1 MHTAEERIAE
11 TFDTYFANF
20 GIRIDPGEVRI
31 GGRGQIRSGGWYIRY
46 RVVPD
51 DAGGPSLEFYATHR
65 MTNDRHAVI
74 WADGH
79 LDKLEAIREFSV
91 YNPDVPGAKEA
102 AEQDYRRHNRLV
114 ADRLRAAGLFPDGDI
129 NAYLRTGGGQQD
141 DQGSDE
147 GSDDR

>member
-1 MHTAEERIAE
+1 MHTPEKRIAE
-11 TFDTYFANF
+11 TFDRYFANF

-31 GGRGQIRSGGWYIRY
+31 GGQGQIRSGGWYIKY

-65 MTNDRHAVI
+65 MTNDRHALI

-79 LDKLEAIREFSV
+79 LDTLEAIREFCW

-102 AEQDYRRHNRLV
+102 AKQDYRRHNRLIT
-114 ADRLRAAGLFPDGDI
+114 DQLREAGLYPDGDI
-129 NAYLRTGGGQQD
+129 NAHLRTGGGQQD
-141 DQGSDE
+141 DQEPDE
-147 GSDDR
+147 GSGDR